1 MLKIYGLTLT
11 LLLGL
16 SAGAQASRVTGN
28 SSYGSPSNT
37 PDTTPCSSLTFSGTT
52 STCNTSSSDIIAEA
66 FAASTF
72 GSSSQPSDFVIFDFT
87 LTGPL
92 TGDLVLTTSSPIPAD
107 LDPGS
112 NLYSYGVF
120 TCPTFPGTAQCT
132 TDTVTMDY
140 CVTGD
145 ECINTARTVV
155 TLPLS
160 DLTLAGTLQDPVFF
174 VVVDDAPPCALCS
187 KPSVT
192 VSAAI
197 EPAAAVPEPGLL
209 PIAGVAAIFMLA
221 FYRRRAARLK
231 TVS

>member
-1 MLKIYGLTLT
+1 MLRIYGLTLT

-28 SSYGSPSNT
+28 SSYGSPSTT

-52 STCNTSSSDIIAEA
+52 STCNTASTDIIAEA
-66 FAASTF
+66 FAASVF
-72 GSSSQPSDFVIFDFT
+72 GTSSQPSDFVIFDFA

-107 LDPGS
+107 PDAGAMF
-112 NLYSYGVF
+112 YSYGIF
-120 TCPTFPGTAQCT
+120 SCGTSPGTAQCT
-132 TDTVTMDY
+132 SDTVVTDY
-140 CVTGD
+140 CLTGD
-145 ECINTARTVV
+145 DCINTARDIV

-160 DLTLAGTLQDPVFF
+160 GITLTGADQDPVFF
-174 VVVDDAPPCALCS
+174 VVVDDAPACALCS
-187 KPSVT
+187 NPAVT

-197 EPAAAVPEPGLL
+197 EPAAVPEPRLL
-209 PIAGVAAIFMLA
+209 PFAGLAAIFMLA
-221 FYRRRAARLK
+221 FYRKRLARAK